1 MRSAVAVYCGARRGV
16 VPAHAATLAALGEEL
31 ARRRIRLI
39 FGGGRVGLMGVLAD
53 ACLAAGGEVVGVIP
67 KTMVERELAHPG
79 LTTLEVVGSMHERK
93 ARMAELAEAFIAAP
107 GGFGTLDEVF
117 EAITWTQ
124 LGLQAKPVGF
134 LDVDGFFA
142 PLRAQLDQMLD
153 AGFIEPPH
161 REMLIFEADPQRLL
175 DALAAIR
182 VPPPRRE
189 LLRRGS
195 SR

>member
-16 VPAHAATLAALGEEL
+16 VPAHAVSLAALGEEL

-175 DALAAIR
+175 DALAATRI
-182 VPPPRRE
+182 PPPRRE

>member
-16 VPAHAATLAALGEEL
+16 VPVHAAALADLGEEL

-39 FGGGRVGLMGVLAD
+39 FGGGRVGLMGILAD

-79 LTTLEVVGSMHERK
+79 LTALEVVGSMHERK

-142 PLRAQLDQMLD
+142 PLRAQLDQMLA

-175 DALAAIR
+175 DALAATR

-189 LLRRGS
+189 LLRHGA